1 MEDIFSADEQN
12 GIKFVWNTLPGTR
25 SDATKIVVPV
35 GFHYNPIIKN
45 ENLSLLEYEPLK
57 CRCGSIISPLFN
69 FSAKA
74 KIWECPFCRNRNT
87 FPKSYSDFMS
97 DENLPA
103 ELFKENSTVE
113 YKLNLKQANPPIF
126 IFLIDTAILEEE
138 LNQVKDSIQEIIE
151 TLPQECQIG
160 IITYGRMVNVIEL
173 GSTDFPISYA
183 LNGEKS
189 YKSFEIQELLGLLV
203 RNASSKTEGTFVN
216 AIHRPKFIMPV
227 SEVSFFVNSFL
238 DDLQPEGWTKE
249 KDKRDAN
256 CVGLAINTAISLLES
271 YGSNEC
277 SRIEVFMGGPGS
289 IGEGKIVGIELKET
303 IRNFLD
309 FEKKNPNTKYYKEA
323 VDFYE
328 KLAQRAVL
336 SGITIDIYSCCL
348 NQVGL
353 YEMKNLASKTGG
365 YIIFTDSFSTMIFK
379 DSFRK
384 IFELDDKGCLKMNFK
399 GKMHF
404 NCTSNYKISGALGHL
419 FSLNKKTPLVSDL
432 VVGEGN
438 TVEWYIGS
446 INETSTYTLFLDC
459 NEQSKEN
466 NKLVIFQM
474 LTTYVAGDRSWRL
487 RVSTFSRRIS
497 NPLETQNALNE
508 IGNSFDQEA
517 ATVLIARFC
526 VDNSFKGQD
535 SKDALKWIDK
545 TLIHLMTKFAKY
557 TKENPSTFRLTQK
570 FNYFPQFIFYL
581 RRSSFIQSFNESP
594 DESTYYKYLLLGE
607 SVENCIIMIQPL
619 LFEYTAENPS
629 KVPVFLDLNS
639 LKSDC
644 VLLLDTFFH
653 VVIWH
658 GVDVVK
664 WREEGFQDQ
673 EGYENIKEMLE
684 EPQDY
689 AQNILEERIPVPKFV
704 SCDYG
709 SGQERLL
716 KSVVNPSSDSKNK
729 LQEEGFFSDDVDLK
743 IFMESLKR
751 LAVSS

>member
-353 YEMKNLASKTGG
+353 YEMKNMASKTGG

-384 IFELDDKGCLKMNFK
+384 LFELDDK
-399 GKMHF
+399 
-404 NCTSNYKISGALGHL
+404 
-419 FSLNKKTPLVSDL
+419 
-432 VVGEGN
+432 
-438 TVEWYIGS
+438 
-446 INETSTYTLFLDC
+446 
-459 NEQSKEN
+459 
-466 NKLVIFQM
+466 
-474 LTTYVAGDRSWRL
+474 
-487 RVSTFSRRIS
+487 
-497 NPLETQNALNE
+497 
-508 IGNSFDQEA
+508 
-517 ATVLIARFC
+517 
-526 VDNSFKGQD
+526 
-535 SKDALKWIDK
+535 
-545 TLIHLMTKFAKY
+545 
-557 TKENPSTFRLTQK
+557 
-570 FNYFPQFIFYL
+570 
-581 RRSSFIQSFNESP
+581 
-594 DESTYYKYLLLGE
+594 
-607 SVENCIIMIQPL
+607 
-619 LFEYTAENPS
+619 
-629 KVPVFLDLNS
+629 
-639 LKSDC
+639 
-644 VLLLDTFFH
+644 
-653 VVIWH
+653 
-658 GVDVVK
+658 
-664 WREEGFQDQ
+664 
-673 EGYENIKEMLE
+673 
-684 EPQDY
+684 
-689 AQNILEERIPVPKFV
+689 
-704 SCDYG
+704 
-709 SGQERLL
+709 
-716 KSVVNPSSDSKNK
+716 
-729 LQEEGFFSDDVDLK
+729 
-743 IFMESLKR
+743 
-751 LAVSS
+751 

>member
-459 NEQSKEN
+459 NEQSKDN

>member
-1 MEDIFSADEQN
+1 M
-12 GIKFVWNTLPGTR
+12 
-25 SDATKIVVPV
+25 
-35 GFHYNPIIKN
+35 
-45 ENLSLLEYEPLK
+45 
-57 CRCGSIISPLFN
+57 
-69 FSAKA
+69 
-74 KIWECPFCRNRNT
+74 
-87 FPKSYSDFMS
+87 
-97 DENLPA
+97 
-103 ELFKENSTVE
+103 
-113 YKLNLKQANPPIF
+113 
-126 IFLIDTAILEEE
+126 
-138 LNQVKDSIQEIIE
+138 
-151 TLPQECQIG
+151 
-160 IITYGRMVNVIEL
+160 
-173 GSTDFPISYA
+173 
-183 LNGEKS
+183 
-189 YKSFEIQELLGLLV
+189 
-203 RNASSKTEGTFVN
+203 
-216 AIHRPKFIMPV
+216 
-227 SEVSFFVNSFL
+227 
-238 DDLQPEGWTKE
+238 
-249 KDKRDAN
+249 
-256 CVGLAINTAISLLES
+256 
-271 YGSNEC
+271 
-277 SRIEVFMGGPGS
+277 
-289 IGEGKIVGIELKET
+289 
-303 IRNFLD
+303 D

-508 IGNSFDQEA
+508 IGNS
-517 ATVLIARFC
+517 
-526 VDNSFKGQD
+526 
-535 SKDALKWIDK
+535 
-545 TLIHLMTKFAKY
+545 IHLMTKFAKY

>member
-353 YEMKNLASKTGG
+353 YEMKNMASRTGG